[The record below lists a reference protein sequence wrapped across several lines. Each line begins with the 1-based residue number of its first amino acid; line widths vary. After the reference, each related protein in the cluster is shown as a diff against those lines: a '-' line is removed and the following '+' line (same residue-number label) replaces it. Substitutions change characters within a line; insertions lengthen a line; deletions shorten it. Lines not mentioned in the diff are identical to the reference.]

1 MPLIPVLGLIACE
14 AVEQLLYGESWDNF
28 FNEQDWNQVV
38 LFQGI
43 FIADVYRK
51 QKSIWCLGVRLGIL
65 MPSNDGEVIGKS
77 FESLSV
83 SIYQL
88 LKGISA

>member
-1 MPLIPVLGLIACE
+1 
-14 AVEQLLYGESWDNF
+14 
-28 FNEQDWNQVV
+28 
-38 LFQGI
+38 
-43 FIADVYRK
+43 
-51 QKSIWCLGVRLGIL
+51 

-77 FESLSV
+77 FESISV